1 MDRRETEQQAQ
12 ARALLEK
19 QTKDIATKVKSMLP
33 PGKGFILFAFDFGE
47 GGNLAYAS
55 NAQREDVIKALD
67 EWKGKSAS

>member
-19 QTKDIATKVKSMLP
+19 QTREIAAEVKSMLP

-47 GGNLAYAS
+47 GGNMAYAS
-55 NAQREDVIKALD
+55 NAQRADVMKALV
-67 EWKGKSAS
+67 EWKEKSAS